1 MLALTELGQR
11 LRQER
16 ESKGLS
22 LEDLQKLTKIQKRY
36 LLGIEEGNYEV
47 MPGKFYVRAFIK
59 QYCEAI
65 GLDTD
70 AIFEEYKSDIP
81 STQTEDMPQQLSR
94 VRSRKEI
101 PQHTKGVSKAYDY
114 LPTVLVVAGVVVV
127 GIIIWVI
134 AQNIVSDKNKEQ
146 ANQEAPNSEVQQSNT
161 QEETNETTAKNDNS
175 KSEDE
180 QSAAD
185 KKEKEKAEKEKE
197 KEKAAKEKAEKE
209 KAEKE
214 KAEKEKAEKEKA
226 EKEKAEKEKKDS
238 GKQEYKEVQKTGRS
252 ATYALSG
259 TDAFNLEVTS
269 TQADTWLDVKNGKGN
284 AFFSSI
290 LKKGET
296 KEFDLTKETE
306 ARVNIGYSPGVE
318 LKVNG
323 KAVDLPFD
331 ASKQVR
337 QVVTIQYQPAEAQ

>member
-146 ANQEAPNSEVQQSNT
+146 ANEEAPNSEVQQSNT

-175 KSEDE
+175 TSEDD

-185 KKEKEKAEKEKE
+185 KKEQ
-197 KEKAAKEKAEKE
+197 
-209 KAEKE
+209 E

-323 KAVDLPFD
+323 KAVELPFD
-331 ASKQVR
+331 SSKQVR

>member
-1 MLALTELGQR
+1 VLALTELGQR

-175 KSEDE
+175 NSEDE

-185 KKEKEKAEKEKE
+185 KKEQ
-197 KEKAAKEKAEKE
+197 EKE

-214 KAEKEKAEKEKA
+214 KAAKEKA

-259 TDAFNLEVTS
+259 ADAFNLEVTS

-331 ASKQVR
+331 SSKQVR

>member
-175 KSEDE
+175 NSEDE

-185 KKEKEKAEKEKE
+185 KKEQ
-197 KEKAAKEKAEKE
+197 
-209 KAEKE
+209 EKE

-331 ASKQVR
+331 SSKQVR

>member
-101 PQHTKGVSKAYDY
+101 PQRTKGVSKAYDY

-185 KKEKEKAEKEKE
+185 KKEQ
-197 KEKAAKEKAEKE
+197 EKAEKE
-209 KAEKE
+209 KA
-214 KAEKEKAEKEKA
+214 AKEKA

-331 ASKQVR
+331 SSKQVR

>member
-185 KKEKEKAEKEKE
+185 KKEQEQ
-197 KEKAAKEKAEKE
+197 EKAEKE
-209 KAEKE
+209 KA
-214 KAEKEKAEKEKA
+214 AKEKA

-331 ASKQVR
+331 SSKQVR

>member
-1 MLALTELGQR
+1 MTELGQR

-185 KKEKEKAEKEKE
+185 KKEKEKAEKEKDR
-197 KEKAAKEKAEKE
+197 KRK
-209 KAEKE
+209 
-214 KAEKEKAEKEKA
+214 
-226 EKEKAEKEKKDS
+226 S
-238 GKQEYKEVQKTGRS
+238 
-252 ATYALSG
+252 
-259 TDAFNLEVTS
+259 
-269 TQADTWLDVKNGKGN
+269 
-284 AFFSSI
+284 
-290 LKKGET
+290 
-296 KEFDLTKETE
+296 
-306 ARVNIGYSPGVE
+306 
-318 LKVNG
+318 
-323 KAVDLPFD
+323 
-331 ASKQVR
+331 
-337 QVVTIQYQPAEAQ
+337 

>member
-1 MLALTELGQR
+1 MTELGQR

-101 PQHTKGVSKAYDY
+101 PQHTKGVSKVYDY

-175 KSEDE
+175 NSEDE

-185 KKEKEKAEKEKE
+185 KKEQ
-197 KEKAAKEKAEKE
+197 EKE

-214 KAEKEKAEKEKA
+214 KAAKEKA

-331 ASKQVR
+331 SSKQVR

>member
-1 MLALTELGQR
+1 VLALTELGQR

-185 KKEKEKAEKEKE
+185 KKEQEKEKAE

-214 KAEKEKAEKEKA
+214 KKE
-226 EKEKAEKEKKDS
+226 S

-331 ASKQVR
+331 SSKQVR

>member
-185 KKEKEKAEKEKE
+185 KKEKEKAEKEK
-197 KEKAAKEKAEKE
+197 AA
-209 KAEKE
+209 
-214 KAEKEKAEKEKA
+214 
-226 EKEKAEKEKKDS
+226 KEKAEKEKKDS

-331 ASKQVR
+331 SSKQVR

>member
-16 ESKGLS
+16 ENKGLS

-185 KKEKEKAEKEKE
+185 KKEQ
-197 KEKAAKEKAEKE
+197 EKE

-214 KAEKEKAEKEKA
+214 KAAKEKA

-238 GKQEYKEVQKTGRS
+238 GKQEFKEVQKTGRS

-331 ASKQVR
+331 SSKQVR

>member
-1 MLALTELGQR
+1 MTELGQR

-175 KSEDE
+175 NSEDE

-185 KKEKEKAEKEKE
+185 KKEQ
-197 KEKAAKEKAEKE
+197 EKE

-214 KAEKEKAEKEKA
+214 KAAKEKA

-259 TDAFNLEVTS
+259 ADAFNLEVTS

-331 ASKQVR
+331 SSKQVR

>member
-175 KSEDE
+175 NSEDE

-185 KKEKEKAEKEKE
+185 KKEQEKEKAE
-197 KEKAAKEKAEKE
+197 KEKAAKEKA
-209 KAEKE
+209 A
-214 KAEKEKAEKEKA
+214 
-226 EKEKAEKEKKDS
+226 KEKAEKEKKDS

-259 TDAFNLEVTS
+259 ADAFNLEVTS

-331 ASKQVR
+331 SSKQVR

>member
-1 MLALTELGQR
+1 MTELGQR

-146 ANQEAPNSEVQQSNT
+146 ANQEAPNSEVQQSNM

-185 KKEKEKAEKEKE
+185 KKEQE
-197 KEKAAKEKAEKE
+197 KEKAA
-209 KAEKE
+209 
-214 KAEKEKAEKEKA
+214 KEKA

-331 ASKQVR
+331 SSKQVR

>member
-1 MLALTELGQR
+1 MTELGQR

-161 QEETNETTAKNDNS
+161 QEETNETTARNDNS

-185 KKEKEKAEKEKE
+185 KKEQ
-197 KEKAAKEKAEKE
+197 EKE

-214 KAEKEKAEKEKA
+214 KAAKEKA

-296 KEFDLTKETE
+296 KQFDLTKETE

-331 ASKQVR
+331 SSKQVR

>member
-81 STQTEDMPQQLSR
+81 STQTEDIPQQLSR

-175 KSEDE
+175 TSEDD

-185 KKEKEKAEKEKE
+185 KKEKEKAER
-197 KEKAAKEKAEKE
+197 EKAEKE
-209 KAEKE
+209 KA
-214 KAEKEKAEKEKA
+214 AKEKA

-331 ASKQVR
+331 SSKQVR

>member
-180 QSAAD
+180 QIAAD
-185 KKEKEKAEKEKE
+185 KKEQ
-197 KEKAAKEKAEKE
+197 EKE

-214 KAEKEKAEKEKA
+214 KAAKEKA

>member
-185 KKEKEKAEKEKE
+185 KKEQ
-197 KEKAAKEKAEKE
+197 EKE

-214 KAEKEKAEKEKA
+214 KAA
-226 EKEKAEKEKKDS
+226 KEKAEKEKKDS

-284 AFFSSI
+284 ALFSSI

-331 ASKQVR
+331 SSKQVR

>member
-1 MLALTELGQR
+1 
-11 LRQER
+11 
-16 ESKGLS
+16 
-22 LEDLQKLTKIQKRY
+22 
-36 LLGIEEGNYEV
+36 
-47 MPGKFYVRAFIK
+47 
-59 QYCEAI
+59 
-65 GLDTD
+65 LDTD

-81 STQTEDMPQQLSR
+81 STQTEDIPQQLSR

-134 AQNIVSDKNKEQ
+134 AQNIVSDQNKEQ
-146 ANQEAPNSEVQQSNT
+146 ATQEAPSSEVQQSNT
-161 QEETNETTAKNDNS
+161 QEETNDTTAENDNS
-175 KSEDE
+175 KSEDD

-185 KKEKEKAEKEKE
+185 KKEKEKAEKEK
-197 KEKAAKEKAEKE
+197 AA
-209 KAEKE
+209 
-214 KAEKEKAEKEKA
+214 KEKAEKEKA

-331 ASKQVR
+331 SSKQIR

>member
-185 KKEKEKAEKEKE
+185 KKEQEKE
-197 KEKAAKEKAEKE
+197 KEKAA
-209 KAEKE
+209 
-214 KAEKEKAEKEKA
+214 KEKA

-259 TDAFNLEVTS
+259 ADAFNLEVTS

-331 ASKQVR
+331 SSKQVR

>member
-1 MLALTELGQR
+1 LTELGQR

-175 KSEDE
+175 NSEDE

-185 KKEKEKAEKEKE
+185 KKEQ
-197 KEKAAKEKAEKE
+197 EKE

-214 KAEKEKAEKEKA
+214 KA
-226 EKEKAEKEKKDS
+226 DS

-331 ASKQVR
+331 SSKQVR

>member
-1 MLALTELGQR
+1 MTELGQR

-134 AQNIVSDKNKEQ
+134 AQNIVSDK
-146 ANQEAPNSEVQQSNT
+146 
-161 QEETNETTAKNDNS
+161 
-175 KSEDE
+175 
-180 QSAAD
+180 
-185 KKEKEKAEKEKE
+185 
-197 KEKAAKEKAEKE
+197 
-209 KAEKE
+209 
-214 KAEKEKAEKEKA
+214 
-226 EKEKAEKEKKDS
+226 
-238 GKQEYKEVQKTGRS
+238 
-252 ATYALSG
+252 
-259 TDAFNLEVTS
+259 
-269 TQADTWLDVKNGKGN
+269 
-284 AFFSSI
+284 
-290 LKKGET
+290 
-296 KEFDLTKETE
+296 
-306 ARVNIGYSPGVE
+306 
-318 LKVNG
+318 
-323 KAVDLPFD
+323 
-331 ASKQVR
+331 
-337 QVVTIQYQPAEAQ
+337 

>member
-1 MLALTELGQR
+1 MTELGQR
-11 LRQER
+11 LRKER

-175 KSEDE
+175 TSEDD

-185 KKEKEKAEKEKE
+185 KKEQ
-197 KEKAAKEKAEKE
+197 EKE

-214 KAEKEKAEKEKA
+214 KAAKEKA

-331 ASKQVR
+331 SSKQVR

>member
-1 MLALTELGQR
+1 MTELGQR

-16 ESKGLS
+16 ENKGLS

-175 KSEDE
+175 NSEDE

-185 KKEKEKAEKEKE
+185 KKEQE
-197 KEKAAKEKAEKE
+197 KEKAA
-209 KAEKE
+209 
-214 KAEKEKAEKEKA
+214 KEKA

-331 ASKQVR
+331 SSKQVR

>member
-185 KKEKEKAEKEKE
+185 KKEQ
-197 KEKAAKEKAEKE
+197 
-209 KAEKE
+209 
-214 KAEKEKAEKEKA
+214 EKEKA

-238 GKQEYKEVQKTGRS
+238 GKQEYKEIQKTGRS

-331 ASKQVR
+331 SSKQVR

>member
-81 STQTEDMPQQLSR
+81 STQTEDIPQQLSR

-175 KSEDE
+175 TSEDD

-185 KKEKEKAEKEKE
+185 KKQKEKAER
-197 KEKAAKEKAEKE
+197 EKAEKE
-209 KAEKE
+209 KA
-214 KAEKEKAEKEKA
+214 AKEKA

-331 ASKQVR
+331 SSKQVR

>member
-101 PQHTKGVSKAYDY
+101 PQHTKGVTKAYDY

-185 KKEKEKAEKEKE
+185 KKEQE
-197 KEKAAKEKAEKE
+197 KEKAAKEKA
-209 KAEKE
+209 A
-214 KAEKEKAEKEKA
+214 KEKA

-318 LKVNG
+318 LKING

-331 ASKQVR
+331 SSKQVR
-337 QVVTIQYQPAEAQ
+337 QVVTIQHQPAEAQ

>member
-185 KKEKEKAEKEKE
+185 KKEQ
-197 KEKAAKEKAEKE
+197 EKE

-214 KAEKEKAEKEKA
+214 KAAKEKA

-331 ASKQVR
+331 SSKQVR

>member
-185 KKEKEKAEKEKE
+185 KKEQ
-197 KEKAAKEKAEKE
+197 EKE

-214 KAEKEKAEKEKA
+214 KAAKEKA

-259 TDAFNLEVTS
+259 ADAFNLEVTS

-331 ASKQVR
+331 SSKQVR
-337 QVVTIQYQPAEAQ
+337 QVVTIQHQPAEAQ

>member
-1 MLALTELGQR
+1 MTELGQR

-185 KKEKEKAEKEKE
+185 KKEQ
-197 KEKAAKEKAEKE
+197 EKE

-214 KAEKEKAEKEKA
+214 KAAKEKA

-296 KEFDLTKETE
+296 KQFDLTKETE

-331 ASKQVR
+331 SSKQVR

>member
-185 KKEKEKAEKEKE
+185 KKEQ
-197 KEKAAKEKAEKE
+197 
-209 KAEKE
+209 EKE

-331 ASKQVR
+331 SSKQVR

>member
-175 KSEDE
+175 TSEDD

-185 KKEKEKAEKEKE
+185 KKEQ
-197 KEKAAKEKAEKE
+197 EKE

-214 KAEKEKAEKEKA
+214 KAAKEKA

-331 ASKQVR
+331 SSKQVR

>member
-101 PQHTKGVSKAYDY
+101 PQHTKGVSKVYDY

-185 KKEKEKAEKEKE
+185 KKEKEKA
-197 KEKAAKEKAEKE
+197 A
-209 KAEKE
+209 
-214 KAEKEKAEKEKA
+214 KEKA

-331 ASKQVR
+331 SSKQVR

>member
-1 MLALTELGQR
+1 MTELGQR

-175 KSEDE
+175 NSEDE

-185 KKEKEKAEKEKE
+185 KKEQEQEQ
-197 KEKAAKEKAEKE
+197 EKAEKE
-209 KAEKE
+209 KA
-214 KAEKEKAEKEKA
+214 AKEKA

-331 ASKQVR
+331 SSKQVR

>member
-1 MLALTELGQR
+1 MTELGQR

-146 ANQEAPNSEVQQSNT
+146 ANEEAPNSEVQQSNT

-175 KSEDE
+175 KSEDD

-185 KKEKEKAEKEKE
+185 KKEQEKAE

-209 KAEKE
+209 KT
-214 KAEKEKAEKEKA
+214 

-306 ARVNIGYSPGVE
+306 ACVNIGYSPGVE

-323 KAVDLPFD
+323 KAVELPFD
-331 ASKQVR
+331 SSKQVR

>member
-1 MLALTELGQR
+1 MTELGQR

-16 ESKGLS
+16 ENKGLS

-161 QEETNETTAKNDNS
+161 QEEMNETTAKNDNS

-185 KKEKEKAEKEKE
+185 KKEQ
-197 KEKAAKEKAEKE
+197 EKE

-214 KAEKEKAEKEKA
+214 KAAKEKA

-331 ASKQVR
+331 SSKQVR

>member
-175 KSEDE
+175 TSEDD

-185 KKEKEKAEKEKE
+185 KKE

-209 KAEKE
+209 KA
-214 KAEKEKAEKEKA
+214 AKEKA

-323 KAVDLPFD
+323 KAVNLPFD
-331 ASKQVR
+331 SSKQVR

>member
-1 MLALTELGQR
+1 MTELGQR

-175 KSEDE
+175 TSEDD

-185 KKEKEKAEKEKE
+185 KKE

-214 KAEKEKAEKEKA
+214 KAA
-226 EKEKAEKEKKDS
+226 KEKKDS

-323 KAVDLPFD
+323 KAVNLPFD
-331 ASKQVR
+331 SSKQVR

>member
-81 STQTEDMPQQLSR
+81 STQTEDIPQQLSR

-146 ANQEAPNSEVQQSNT
+146 ANQEAPNSEIQQSNT
-161 QEETNETTAKNDNS
+161 QEETNETTPKNDNS
-175 KSEDE
+175 TSEDD

-185 KKEKEKAEKEKE
+185 KKEKEKAER
-197 KEKAAKEKAEKE
+197 EKAEKE
-209 KAEKE
+209 KA
-214 KAEKEKAEKEKA
+214 AKEKA

-331 ASKQVR
+331 SSKQVR

>member
-1 MLALTELGQR
+1 VLALTELGQR

-81 STQTEDMPQQLSR
+81 STQTEDIPQQLSR

-146 ANQEAPNSEVQQSNT
+146 ANQEAPNSEIQQSNT

-175 KSEDE
+175 TSEDD

-185 KKEKEKAEKEKE
+185 KKEKEKAER
-197 KEKAAKEKAEKE
+197 EKAEKE
-209 KAEKE
+209 KA
-214 KAEKEKAEKEKA
+214 AKEKA

-331 ASKQVR
+331 SSKQVR

>member
-1 MLALTELGQR
+1 MTELGQR

-185 KKEKEKAEKEKE
+185 KKEQ
-197 KEKAAKEKAEKE
+197 EKE

-214 KAEKEKAEKEKA
+214 KAAKEKA

-323 KAVDLPFD
+323 KEVDLPFD
-331 ASKQVR
+331 SSKQVR